1 MAWYLTEAI
10 LGLHLQ
16 RTGLEDLVF
25 SGAMLTAAWLGQGTV
40 FLLVRRRGVAEGLA
54 VVLVLVSL
62 VAVVLVLMAPV
73 TSAAASYNP
82 SQPVSTQ
89 YKDILVRTAP
99 VIILT
104 ILLNIYGTVGLV
116 GGALYS
122 AYLFWRKKVL
132 LNRMLG
138 NILIAAGALMPAMAG
153 TLIQAGLVDWLY
165 VSEFFGVVLIT
176 WGSYRRLLLRPPE
189 ACPDSFITL
198 KPAARIKNWR
208 SERDS
213 AMRCVLHRTVYSALR
228 LPLGRS
234 DSRRLLAAPIR
245 FSPAHFTDRF
255 NNFSG
260 RFIFRHI
267 ASHSIIQQLV
277 DIKTVVISA

>member
-1 MAWYLTEAI
+1 MHYISILSTIVSFVFAAAVFNRYRYKKGKYLLFWGIGLVFYGLGTLTEVILGFTFNELALKIWYL
-10 LGLHLQ
+10 
-16 RTGLEDLVF
+16 

-62 VAVVLVLMAPV
+62 VAAVLVLMAPV

-104 ILLNIYGTVGLV
+104 ILLNIYGTIGLV

-165 VSEFFGVVLIT
+165 VSEFFGVVLMYLGFLQAT
-176 WGSYRRLLLRPPE
+176 APAPAVARP
-189 ACPDSFITL
+189 TQ
-198 KPAARIKNWR
+198 
-208 SERDS
+208 
-213 AMRCVLHRTVYSALR
+213 T
-228 LPLGRS
+228 
-234 DSRRLLAAPIR
+234 
-245 FSPAHFTDRF
+245 
-255 NNFSG
+255 
-260 RFIFRHI
+260 
-267 ASHSIIQQLV
+267 ASLQ
-277 DIKTVVISA
+277 